1 MALTLLLGLNVN
13 LTDFLFDTP
22 LQNMNRAGSAL
33 SIIYTL
39 SSSLSSWSALVA
51 VTRPDTNGGWL
62 SENIYQCYSG
72 VLQNSVQRSFL
83 STDDPRNYGD
93 PQSARLVFATPASV

>member
-1 MALTLLLGLNVN
+1 MALTLLLVLNVN

-39 SSSLSSWSALVA
+39 SFSVSCLSALVA

-62 SENIYQCYSG
+62 SGNIYQCYSR
-72 VLQNSVQRSFL
+72 VL
-83 STDDPRNYGD
+83 
-93 PQSARLVFATPASV
+93 